1 VRRFDVSE
9 KLFEEKCEVFFCLI
23 HYDKQYYKRM
33 HEYSLRKL
41 NFLETMREVF
51 GSMPN
56 KKNLKIFF
64 DHPVI

>member
-1 VRRFDVSE
+1 VRRFGVSA
-9 KLFEEKCEVFFCLI
+9 KLFEENCEVFFCLI
-23 HYDKQYYKRM
+23 HYDKQYYIRM
-33 HEYSLRKL
+33 HEYSLRKTK
-41 NFLETMREVF
+41 FLETMREVF